1 MNKNKQKI
9 EKRGAFSK
17 LQTQSWLYTV
27 VWNTIIQYVAVLSV
41 AVSFLKQDQSLLD
54 TAIIYYYH

>member
-9 EKRGAFSK
+9 EKKRAFSK

-27 VWNTIIQYVAVLSV
+27 VWNTIIKYVAVLSV

-54 TAIIYYYH
+54 TAIIYYCH